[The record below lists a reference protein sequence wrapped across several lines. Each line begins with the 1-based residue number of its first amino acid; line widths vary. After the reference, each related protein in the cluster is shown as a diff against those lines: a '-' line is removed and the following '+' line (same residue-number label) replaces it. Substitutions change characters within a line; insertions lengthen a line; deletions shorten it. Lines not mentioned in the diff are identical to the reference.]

1 LISSKYSST
10 SSSLHNFLSHKSCKC
25 FFFDIVNVFWFHILQ
40 GARFF
45 MLVVIWGVCVLLL
58 LVCVIFNRL
67 QNDKTFLWSIFY
79 YLHSYFFK
87 IVWCWRIKIKHSLL
101 SQ

>member
-10 SSSLHNFLSHKSCKC
+10 SSSLHNFLSHKSCKS
-25 FFFDIVNVFWFHILQ
+25 FFLNIVNVFWFHILQ

-58 LVCVIFNRL
+58 LVCVIFNHL
-67 QNDKTFLWSIFY
+67 QNDKIFLWSIFY

-87 IVWCWRIKIKHSLL
+87 KFWCWRIKIKHYLL